1 MRSMNRRLE
10 ITRVE
15 SADTYGQLNQKDL
28 FAVEAKTYCL
38 DPTINL
44 TTFELLHSYLCFLN
58 YLNILVC
65 SNLLYVAFETCE

>member
-1 MRSMNRRLE
+1 MNRRLE

-15 SADTYGQLNQKDL
+15 SADTYGQLNQNDL

-44 TTFELLHSYLCFLN
+44 TTFELLHSYLCFFELSQ
-58 YLNILVC
+58 YFG
-65 SNLLYVAFETCE
+65 LLKLIIRGF